1 MTTVPADELR
11 TASLDADD
19 RAAIADLLYGYA
31 WHLDRNEPEELG
43 ALFCDDALVD
53 YGPDFPDIVGRA
65 NIVAAVARG
74 QREFFAAISH
84 HISNVRISPDGS
96 DGADVTAYVYAWHRY
111 RSGGPDGYLWGQY
124 DCGMRRTGSGWR
136 IARMVL
142 LAAEVK
148 DFHRKTM
155 HPIARRP

>member
-1 MTTVPADELR
+1 M
-11 TASLDADD
+11 
-19 RAAIADLLYGYA
+19 
-31 WHLDRNEPEELG
+31 
-43 ALFCDDALVD
+43 
-53 YGPDFPDIVGRA
+53 
-65 NIVAAVARG
+65 ARG
-74 QREFFAAISH
+74 QRELFAAISH